1 MQQAGASREREGW
14 FKTRVLVAFED
25 DYRSYR
31 DAIASALQSARPY
44 LEVEVGEVGV
54 LQAEVAYFDPHLVIT
69 SQPSSTNHNGRL
81 SWIQL
86 SVNPNQPSL
95 MCVDGN
101 QWESLNPSLEELLDR
116 VDEIERVVRTTS
128 QRSGTGEC

>member
-1 MQQAGASREREGW
+1 MLRTEAAH
-14 FKTRVLVAFED
+14 
-25 DYRSYR
+25 
-31 DAIASALQSARPY
+31 
-44 LEVEVGEVGV
+44 
-54 LQAEVAYFDPHLVIT
+54 FDPHLVIT

-95 MCVDGN
+95 MYVDGK
-101 QWESLNPSLEELLDR
+101 QWESLNPSLEKLLS
-116 VDEIERVVRTTS
+116 VVEETERVVRTTS

>member
-1 MQQAGASREREGW
+1 
-14 FKTRVLVAFED
+14 
-25 DYRSYR
+25 
-31 DAIASALQSARPY
+31 
-44 LEVEVGEVGV
+44 V

-86 SVNPNQPSL
+86 SVDPNQPSL

-116 VDEIERVVRTTS
+116 VDETERVVRTTS